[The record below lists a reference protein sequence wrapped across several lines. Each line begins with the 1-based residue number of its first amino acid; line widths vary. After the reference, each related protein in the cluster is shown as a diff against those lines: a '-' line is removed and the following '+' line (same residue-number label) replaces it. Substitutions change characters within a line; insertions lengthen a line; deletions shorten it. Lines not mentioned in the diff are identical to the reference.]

1 VTTNVRAEFIPEIS
15 AIAREAGKV
24 LMDYFRQ
31 HIGFEYKGDA
41 DLVTDADRASERL
54 IVSRLHQRWPDH
66 GIAGEEGSNQ
76 QSESGYRWYVDPL
89 DGTTN
94 FAHGYP
100 VFCVSI
106 GLERAGVPQAGV
118 LYDPTRD
125 ELFAAERG
133 QGTTLNGR
141 PIRVSRVR
149 SLSEAIL
156 GTGFPSF
163 KRHKNPN
170 IHFYHQLT
178 LRSHGVRRAGSA
190 ALDLASVAAGRFDG
204 YWEFN
209 LHPWDTLA
217 GVMLVLE
224 AGGMVTRFD
233 GSPWRLDSRETLAS
247 NGLMHQELI
256 HDFAEII
263 AGRGLE
269 PLPSP
274 SDWARE
280 RQP

>member
-125 ELFAAERG
+125 ELGSLASSATRTPISTSITSSHCEVMACAA
-133 QGTTLNGR
+133 
-141 PIRVSRVR
+141 PVR
-149 SLSEAIL
+149 RRSIWQASPPDVLT
-156 GTGFPSF
+156 GTGSSTCTPGI
-163 KRHKNPN
+163 R
-170 IHFYHQLT
+170 
-178 LRSHGVRRAGSA
+178 
-190 ALDLASVAAGRFDG
+190 
-204 YWEFN
+204 
-209 LHPWDTLA
+209 
-217 GVMLVLE
+217 
-224 AGGMVTRFD
+224 
-233 GSPWRLDSRETLAS
+233 
-247 NGLMHQELI
+247 
-256 HDFAEII
+256 
-263 AGRGLE
+263 
-269 PLPSP
+269 
-274 SDWARE
+274 
-280 RQP
+280 